1 MGDARQYDWRESPI
15 SAAMTLT
22 AAQKGAA
29 LMVAGVF
36 CMASMDAMIKI
47 LGHSIPV
54 AQIVWLRFVSQALLV
69 GAGLLIAR
77 RTLFTSAHTKLHMLR
92 GLATTFSS
100 YLFFLGIIYLPLADA
115 TALIQLGP
123 VMVTLGAVLV
133 LGETIGRRRILGIAT
148 AFLGAMLIIRPGSS
162 VMSPAAA
169 FPMLGAIGFTVYALA
184 TRFVRS
190 DGPWTALFLQ
200 GVFGMMFSSLL
211 VPFFW
216 QPIALAKVPV
226 VAALVGFGILGHLLM
241 IRAFAAAPAGDIA
254 PYGYAGLLFAVI
266 FGLLL
271 FGEIP
276 DGFTIIGAVVIVTAG
291 IYVWYRERLI
301 QAQDDNG

>member
-1 MGDARQYDWRESPI
+1 MGDARQYDRRWSPV
-15 SAAMTLT
+15 STAMTLT

-36 CMASMDAMIKI
+36 CMASMDVMTKI

-77 RTLFTSAHTKLHMLR
+77 HPVFTSAHIKLHMVR

-100 YLFFLGIIYLPLADA
+100 YMFFMGIIYLSLADA

-133 LGETIGRRRILGIAT
+133 LGETIGRRRILGIAA

-162 VMSPAAA
+162 VMAPASA
-169 FPMLGAIGFTVYALA
+169 FPILGAIGFTVYALA

-200 GVFGMMFSSLL
+200 GVFGMLFSSLL

-216 QPIALAKVPV
+216 QPIALA
-226 VAALVGFGILGHLLM
+226 
-241 IRAFAAAPAGDIA
+241 AAACGGGSRRVWHFGP
-254 PYGYAGLLFAVI
+254 FADDPCLRRSASQRYRALWLRRATFCRDLRTVALWRDTRWLHPLWRACYCKCWNI
-266 FGLLL
+266 C
-271 FGEIP
+271 
-276 DGFTIIGAVVIVTAG
+276 VVS
-291 IYVWYRERLI
+291 
-301 QAQDDNG
+301 

>member
-1 MGDARQYDWRESPI
+1 
-15 SAAMTLT
+15 MTLT

-36 CMASMDAMIKI
+36 CMVSMDVMTKI

-77 RTLFTSAHTKLHMLR
+77 HPVFTSAHIKLHMVR

-100 YLFFLGIIYLPLADA
+100 YMFFMGIIYLSLADA

-133 LGETIGRRRILGIAT
+133 LGETIGRRRILGIAA

-162 VMSPAAA
+162 VMAPASA
-169 FPMLGAIGFTVYALA
+169 FPILGAIGFTVYALA

-200 GVFGMMFSSLL
+200 GVFGMLFSSLL

-216 QPIALAKVPV
+216 QPIALASLPV

-241 IRAFAAAPAGDIA
+241 IRAFAAAPASDIA

-276 DGFTIIGAVVIVTAG
+276 DGFTLSGALVIVSAG

>member
-1 MGDARQYDWRESPI
+1 
-15 SAAMTLT
+15 
-22 AAQKGAA
+22 
-29 LMVAGVF
+29 MVAGVF
-36 CMASMDAMIKI
+36 CMASMDVMAKI

-69 GAGLLIAR
+69 GGGLIIAR
-77 RTLFTSAHTKLHMLR
+77 HGLFTSAHIKLHMLR

-100 YLFFLGIIYLPLADA
+100 YMFFLGIIYLPLADA

-123 VMVTLGAVLV
+123 VMVTLGAVFV
-133 LGETIGRRRILGIAT
+133 LGETIGRRRIVAIAV

-162 VMSPAAA
+162 VMSPASA
-169 FPMLGAIGFTVYALA
+169 FPMLGAVGFTVYALA

-200 GVFGMMFSSLL
+200 GVFGTMFSSLL

-216 QPIALAKVPV
+216 QPIALADAPA

-266 FGLLL
+266 FGLVL
-271 FGEIP
+271 FGETP
-276 DGFTIIGAVVIVTAG
+276 DGVTLLGAVVIVTAG
-291 IYVWYRERLI
+291 LYVWYRERLT
-301 QAQDDNG
+301 QVQDDNG

>member
-1 MGDARQYDWRESPI
+1 
-15 SAAMTLT
+15 
-22 AAQKGAA
+22 
-29 LMVAGVF
+29 MVVGVF
-36 CMASMDAMIKI
+36 CMTSMDVMAKI

-69 GAGLLIAR
+69 GGGLIIAR
-77 RTLFTSAHTKLHMLR
+77 RALFTSAHIKLHMLR

-100 YLFFLGIIYLPLADA
+100 YMFFLGIIYLPLADA

-123 VMVTLGAVLV
+123 VMVTLGAVFV
-133 LGETIGRRRILGIAT
+133 LGETIGRRRIVAIAV

-162 VMSPAAA
+162 VMSPASA
-169 FPMLGAIGFTVYALA
+169 FPMLGAVGFTVYALA

-200 GVFGMMFSSLL
+200 GVFGTMFSSLL

-216 QPIALAKVPV
+216 QPIAIADAPA

-254 PYGYAGLLFAVI
+254 PYGYAGLLFAVT

-271 FGEIP
+271 FGETP
-276 DGFTIIGAVVIVTAG
+276 DGVTLLGAVVIVTAG
-291 IYVWYRERLI
+291 IYVWYRERLT
-301 QAQDDNG
+301 QVQDDNG

>member
-1 MGDARQYDWRESPI
+1 
-15 SAAMTLT
+15 
-22 AAQKGAA
+22 
-29 LMVAGVF
+29 MVAGVF
-36 CMASMDAMIKI
+36 CMASMDVMAKI

-69 GAGLLIAR
+69 GGGLIIAR
-77 RTLFTSAHTKLHMLR
+77 RALFTSAHIKLHMLR

-100 YLFFLGIIYLPLADA
+100 YMFFLGIIYLPLADA

-123 VMVTLGAVLV
+123 VMVTLGAVFV
-133 LGETIGRRRILGIAT
+133 LGETIGRRRIVAIAV

-162 VMSPAAA
+162 VMSPASA
-169 FPMLGAIGFTVYALA
+169 FPMLGAVGFTFYALA

-200 GVFGMMFSSLL
+200 GVFGTMFSSLL

-216 QPIALAKVPV
+216 QPIALADAPA

-254 PYGYAGLLFAVI
+254 PYGYAGLLFAVT

-271 FGEIP
+271 FGETP
-276 DGFTIIGAVVIVTAG
+276 DGITLLGAVVIVTAG
-291 IYVWYRERLI
+291 IYVWYRERLT
-301 QAQDDNG
+301 QVQDDNG

>member
-1 MGDARQYDWRESPI
+1 M
-15 SAAMTLT
+15 L
-22 AAQKGAA
+22 
-29 LMVAGVF
+29 AGVF
-36 CMASMDAMIKI
+36 CMASMDVMAKI

-69 GAGLLIAR
+69 GGGLIIAR
-77 RTLFTSAHTKLHMLR
+77 RALFTSAHIKLHMLR

-100 YLFFLGIIYLPLADA
+100 YMFFLGIIYLPLADA

-123 VMVTLGAVLV
+123 VMVTLGAVFV
-133 LGETIGRRRILGIAT
+133 LGETIGRRRIVAIAV
-148 AFLGAMLIIRPGSS
+148 AFFGAMLIIRPGSS
-162 VMSPAAA
+162 VMSPASA
-169 FPMLGAIGFTVYALA
+169 FPMLGAVGFTFYALA

-200 GVFGMMFSSLL
+200 GVFGTMFSSLL

-216 QPIALAKVPV
+216 QPIALADAPA

-254 PYGYAGLLFAVI
+254 PYGYAGLLFAVT

-271 FGEIP
+271 FGETP
-276 DGFTIIGAVVIVTAG
+276 DGVTLLGAVVIVTAG
-291 IYVWYRERLI
+291 IYVWYRERLT
-301 QAQDDNG
+301 QVQDDNG

>member
-1 MGDARQYDWRESPI
+1 
-15 SAAMTLT
+15 MTLT

-36 CMASMDAMIKI
+36 CMASMDVMAKT

-54 AQIVWLRFVSQALLV
+54 AQIVWLRFVSQALVV

-77 RTLFTSAHTKLHMLR
+77 RALFTSAHTKLHMLR

-100 YLFFLGIIYLPLADA
+100 YMFFLGIIYLPLADA

-133 LGETIGRRRILGIAT
+133 LGETIGRRRILGIAA

-162 VMSPAAA
+162 VMSPAST
-169 FPMLGAIGFTVYALA
+169 FPLLGAIGFTVYALA

-200 GVFGMMFSSLL
+200 GVFGTIFSSVL

-216 QPIALAKVPV
+216 QPIPLAEIPI
-226 VAALVGFGILGHLLM
+226 VAALIGFGILGHLLM

-266 FGLLL
+266 FGLVL
-271 FGEIP
+271 FGETP
-276 DGFTIIGAVVIVTAG
+276 DGFTLLGAVVIVTAG

-301 QAQDDNG
+301 QAQDDDG

>member
-1 MGDARQYDWRESPI
+1 
-15 SAAMTLT
+15 
-22 AAQKGAA
+22 
-29 LMVAGVF
+29 MVVGVF
-36 CMASMDAMIKI
+36 CMTSMDVMAKI

-69 GAGLLIAR
+69 GGGLIIAR
-77 RTLFTSAHTKLHMLR
+77 RALFTSAHIKLHMLR

-100 YLFFLGIIYLPLADA
+100 YMFFLGIIYLPLADA
-115 TALIQLGP
+115 TALIHLGP
-123 VMVTLGAVLV
+123 VMVTLGAVFV
-133 LGETIGRRRILGIAT
+133 LGETIGRRRIVAIAV

-162 VMSPAAA
+162 VMSPASA
-169 FPMLGAIGFTVYALA
+169 FPMLGAVGFTFYALA

-200 GVFGMMFSSLL
+200 GVFGTMFSSLL

-216 QPIALAKVPV
+216 QPIALADAPA

-254 PYGYAGLLFAVI
+254 PYGYAGLLFAVT

-271 FGEIP
+271 FGETP
-276 DGFTIIGAVVIVTAG
+276 DGITLLGAVVIVTAG
-291 IYVWYRERLI
+291 IYVWYRERLT
-301 QAQDDNG
+301 QVQDDNG

>member
-1 MGDARQYDWRESPI
+1 MGDARQYDRRWSPV
-15 SAAMTLT
+15 STAMTLT

-36 CMASMDAMIKI
+36 CMASMDVMTKI

-77 RTLFTSAHTKLHMLR
+77 HPVFTSAHIKLHMVR

-100 YLFFLGIIYLPLADA
+100 YMFFMGIIYLSLADA

-133 LGETIGRRRILGIAT
+133 LGETIGRRRILGIAA

-162 VMSPAAA
+162 VMAPASA
-169 FPMLGAIGFTVYALA
+169 FPILGAIGFTVYALA

-200 GVFGMMFSSLL
+200 GVFGMLFSSLL

-216 QPIALAKVPV
+216 QPIALAALPV

-241 IRAFAAAPAGDIA
+241 IRAFAAAPASDIA

-276 DGFTIIGAVVIVTAG
+276 DGFTLIGAVVIVTAG

>member
-1 MGDARQYDWRESPI
+1 
-15 SAAMTLT
+15 MTLT
-22 AAQKGAA
+22 NAQRGAA

-36 CMASMDAMIKI
+36 CMASMDVMAKI

-69 GAGLLIAR
+69 GGGLIMAR
-77 RTLFTSAHTKLHMLR
+77 RALLTSAHIKLHMLR

-100 YLFFLGIIYLPLADA
+100 YMFFLGIIYLPLADA

-123 VMVTLGAVLV
+123 VMVTLGAVFV
-133 LGETIGRRRILGIAT
+133 LGETIGRRRIVAIVV

-162 VMSPAAA
+162 VMSPASA
-169 FPMLGAIGFTVYALA
+169 FPMLGAVGFTVYALA

-200 GVFGMMFSSLL
+200 GVFGTMFSSLL

-216 QPIALAKVPV
+216 QPIALADAPA

-266 FGLLL
+266 FGLVL
-271 FGEIP
+271 FGETP
-276 DGFTIIGAVVIVTAG
+276 DGVTFLGAVVIVTAG
-291 IYVWYRERLI
+291 IYVWYRERLT
-301 QAQDDNG
+301 QVQDDNG

>member
-1 MGDARQYDWRESPI
+1 
-15 SAAMTLT
+15 
-22 AAQKGAA
+22 
-29 LMVAGVF
+29 MVAGVF
-36 CMASMDAMIKI
+36 CMASMDVMAKI

-69 GAGLLIAR
+69 GGGLIIAR
-77 RTLFTSAHTKLHMLR
+77 RALFTSAHIKLHMLR

-100 YLFFLGIIYLPLADA
+100 YMFFLGIIYLPLADA

-123 VMVTLGAVLV
+123 VMVTLGAVFV
-133 LGETIGRRRILGIAT
+133 LGETIGRRRIIAIAV

-162 VMSPAAA
+162 VMSPASA
-169 FPMLGAIGFTVYALA
+169 FPMLGAVGFTVYALA

-200 GVFGMMFSSLL
+200 GVFGTMFSSLL

-216 QPIALAKVPV
+216 QPIALADAPA

-241 IRAFAAAPAGDIA
+241 IRAFAVAPAGDIA

-266 FGLLL
+266 FGLVL
-271 FGEIP
+271 FGETP
-276 DGFTIIGAVVIVTAG
+276 DGVTLLGAVVIVTAG
-291 IYVWYRERLI
+291 LYVWYRERLT
-301 QAQDDNG
+301 QVQDDNG

>member
-1 MGDARQYDWRESPI
+1 
-15 SAAMTLT
+15 
-22 AAQKGAA
+22 
-29 LMVAGVF
+29 MVVGVF
-36 CMASMDAMIKI
+36 CMTSMDVMAKI

-69 GAGLLIAR
+69 GGGLIIAR
-77 RTLFTSAHTKLHMLR
+77 RALFTSAHIKLHMLR

-100 YLFFLGIIYLPLADA
+100 YMFFLGIIYLPLADA

-123 VMVTLGAVLV
+123 VMVTLGAVFV
-133 LGETIGRRRILGIAT
+133 LGETIGRRRIVAIAV

-162 VMSPAAA
+162 VMSPASA
-169 FPMLGAIGFTVYALA
+169 FPMLGAVGFTVYALA

-200 GVFGMMFSSLL
+200 GVFGTMFSSLL
-211 VPFFW
+211 VPFIW
-216 QPIALAKVPV
+216 QPIALPDAPT

-266 FGLLL
+266 FGLVL
-271 FGEIP
+271 FGETP
-276 DGFTIIGAVVIVTAG
+276 DGVTLLGAVVIVTAG
-291 IYVWYRERLI
+291 LYVWYRERLTHV
-301 QAQDDNG
+301 QDDNG

>member
-1 MGDARQYDWRESPI
+1 
-15 SAAMTLT
+15 
-22 AAQKGAA
+22 
-29 LMVAGVF
+29 MVAGVF
-36 CMASMDAMIKI
+36 CMASMDVMAKI

-69 GAGLLIAR
+69 GGGLIIAR
-77 RTLFTSAHTKLHMLR
+77 HGLFTSAHIKLHMLR

-100 YLFFLGIIYLPLADA
+100 YMFFLGIIYLPLADA

-123 VMVTLGAVLV
+123 VMVTLGAVFV
-133 LGETIGRRRILGIAT
+133 LGETIGRRRIIAIAV

-162 VMSPAAA
+162 VMSPASA
-169 FPMLGAIGFTVYALA
+169 FPMLGAVGFTVYALA

-200 GVFGMMFSSLL
+200 GVFGTMFSSLL

-216 QPIALAKVPV
+216 QPIALADAPA

-254 PYGYAGLLFAVI
+254 PYGYAGLLFAVT

-271 FGEIP
+271 FGETP
-276 DGFTIIGAVVIVTAG
+276 DGVTLLGAVVIVTAG
-291 IYVWYRERLI
+291 IYVWYRERLT
-301 QAQDDNG
+301 QVQDDNG

>member
-1 MGDARQYDWRESPI
+1 
-15 SAAMTLT
+15 
-22 AAQKGAA
+22 
-29 LMVAGVF
+29 MVVGVF
-36 CMASMDAMIKI
+36 CMTSMDVMAKI

-69 GAGLLIAR
+69 GGGLIIAR
-77 RTLFTSAHTKLHMLR
+77 RALFTSAHIKLHMLR

-100 YLFFLGIIYLPLADA
+100 YMFFLGIIYLPLADA

-123 VMVTLGAVLV
+123 VMVTLGAVFV
-133 LGETIGRRRILGIAT
+133 LGETIGRRRIVAIAV

-162 VMSPAAA
+162 VMSPASA
-169 FPMLGAIGFTVYALA
+169 FPMLGAVGFTFYALA

-200 GVFGMMFSSLL
+200 GVFGTMFSSLL

-216 QPIALAKVPV
+216 QPIALADAPA

-254 PYGYAGLLFAVI
+254 PYGYAGLLFAVT

-271 FGEIP
+271 FGETP
-276 DGFTIIGAVVIVTAG
+276 DGITLLGAVVIVTAG
-291 IYVWYRERLI
+291 IYVWYRERLT
-301 QAQDDNG
+301 QVQDDNG

>member
-1 MGDARQYDWRESPI
+1 
-15 SAAMTLT
+15 
-22 AAQKGAA
+22 
-29 LMVAGVF
+29 MVVGVF
-36 CMASMDAMIKI
+36 CMTSMDVMAKI

-69 GAGLLIAR
+69 GGGLIIAR
-77 RTLFTSAHTKLHMLR
+77 RALFTSAHIKLHMLR

-100 YLFFLGIIYLPLADA
+100 YMFFLGIIYLPLADA

-123 VMVTLGAVLV
+123 VMVTLGAVFV
-133 LGETIGRRRILGIAT
+133 LGETIGRRRIVAIAV

-162 VMSPAAA
+162 VMSPASA
-169 FPMLGAIGFTVYALA
+169 FPMLGAVGFTFYALA

-200 GVFGMMFSSLL
+200 GVFGTMFSSLL

-216 QPIALAKVPV
+216 QPIALADAPA

-254 PYGYAGLLFAVI
+254 PYGYAGLLFAVT

-271 FGEIP
+271 FGETP
-276 DGFTIIGAVVIVTAG
+276 DGVTLLGAVVIVTAG
-291 IYVWYRERLI
+291 IYVWYRERLT
-301 QAQDDNG
+301 QVQDDNG

>member
-1 MGDARQYDWRESPI
+1 
-15 SAAMTLT
+15 MTLT

-36 CMASMDAMIKI
+36 CMASMDVMTKI

-77 RTLFTSAHTKLHMLR
+77 HPVFTSAHIKLHMVR

-100 YLFFLGIIYLPLADA
+100 YMFFMGIIYLSLADA

-133 LGETIGRRRILGIAT
+133 LGETIGRRRILGIAA

-162 VMSPAAA
+162 VMAPASA
-169 FPMLGAIGFTVYALA
+169 FPILGAIGFTVYALA

-200 GVFGMMFSSLL
+200 GVFGMLFSSLL

-216 QPIALAKVPV
+216 QPIALASLPV

-241 IRAFAAAPAGDIA
+241 IRAFAAAPASDIA

-276 DGFTIIGAVVIVTAG
+276 DGFTLSGALVIVSAG

>member
-1 MGDARQYDWRESPI
+1 
-15 SAAMTLT
+15 MTLT

-36 CMASMDAMIKI
+36 CMASMDVMAKT

-54 AQIVWLRFVSQALLV
+54 AQIVWLRFVSQALVV

-77 RTLFTSAHTKLHMLR
+77 RALFTSAHTKLHMLR

-100 YLFFLGIIYLPLADA
+100 YMFFLGIIYLPLADA

-133 LGETIGRRRILGIAT
+133 LGETIGRRRILGIAA

-162 VMSPAAA
+162 VMSPASI
-169 FPMLGAIGFTVYALA
+169 FPILGAIGFTVYALA

-200 GVFGMMFSSLL
+200 GVFGTIFSSVM

-216 QPIALAKVPV
+216 QPISLAEIPI
-226 VAALVGFGILGHLLM
+226 VAALIGFGILGHLLM

-266 FGLLL
+266 FGLVL
-271 FGEIP
+271 FGETP
-276 DGFTIIGAVVIVTAG
+276 DGFTLLGAVVIVTAG

>member
-1 MGDARQYDWRESPI
+1 
-15 SAAMTLT
+15 MTLT

-133 LGETIGRRRILGIAT
+133 LGETIGRRRILGIAA

-241 IRAFAAAPAGDIA
+241 IRAFAAAPASDIA

>member
-1 MGDARQYDWRESPI
+1 
-15 SAAMTLT
+15 MTLT

-36 CMASMDAMIKI
+36 CMASMDVMTKI

-77 RTLFTSAHTKLHMLR
+77 HPVFTSAHIKLHMVR

-100 YLFFLGIIYLPLADA
+100 YMFFMGIIYLSLADA

-133 LGETIGRRRILGIAT
+133 LGETIGRRRILGIAA

-162 VMSPAAA
+162 VMAPASA
-169 FPMLGAIGFTVYALA
+169 FPILGAIGFTVYALA

-200 GVFGMMFSSLL
+200 GVFGMLFSSLL

-216 QPIALAKVPV
+216 QPIALAALPV

-241 IRAFAAAPAGDIA
+241 IRAFAAAPASDIA

-276 DGFTIIGAVVIVTAG
+276 DGFTLSGALVIVSAG

>member
-1 MGDARQYDWRESPI
+1 
-15 SAAMTLT
+15 MTLT

-36 CMASMDAMIKI
+36 CMASMDVMTKI

-77 RTLFTSAHTKLHMLR
+77 HPVFTSAHIKLHMVR

-100 YLFFLGIIYLPLADA
+100 YMFFMGIIYLSLADA

-133 LGETIGRRRILGIAT
+133 LGETIGRRRILGIAA

-162 VMSPAAA
+162 VMAPASA

-200 GVFGMMFSSLL
+200 GVFGMLFSSLL

-216 QPIALAKVPV
+216 QPIALAEVPV

-241 IRAFAAAPAGDIA
+241 IRAFAAAPASDIA

-276 DGFTIIGAVVIVTAG
+276 DGFTLIGALVIVSAG

>member
-1 MGDARQYDWRESPI
+1 
-15 SAAMTLT
+15 MTLT

-36 CMASMDAMIKI
+36 CMASMDVMAKT

-54 AQIVWLRFVSQALLV
+54 AQIVWLRFVSQALVV

-77 RTLFTSAHTKLHMLR
+77 RALFTSAHTKLHMLR

-100 YLFFLGIIYLPLADA
+100 YMFFLGIIYLPLADA

-133 LGETIGRRRILGIAT
+133 LGETIGRRRILGIAA
-148 AFLGAMLIIRPGSS
+148 AFLGAMMIIRPGSS
-162 VMSPAAA
+162 VMSPASI
-169 FPMLGAIGFTVYALA
+169 FPILGAIGFTVYALA

-200 GVFGMMFSSLL
+200 GVFGTIFSSVM

-216 QPIALAKVPV
+216 QRIPIAEVPI
-226 VAALVGFGILGHLLM
+226 VAALIGFGILGHLLM

-266 FGLLL
+266 FGLVL
-271 FGEIP
+271 FGETP
-276 DGFTIIGAVVIVTAG
+276 DGFTLLGAVVIVTAG

-301 QAQDDNG
+301 QAQDDDG

>member
-1 MGDARQYDWRESPI
+1 M
-15 SAAMTLT
+15 
-22 AAQKGAA
+22 
-29 LMVAGVF
+29 
-36 CMASMDAMIKI
+36 
-47 LGHSIPV
+47 
-54 AQIVWLRFVSQALLV
+54 
-69 GAGLLIAR
+69 
-77 RTLFTSAHTKLHMLR
+77 
-92 GLATTFSS
+92 
-100 YLFFLGIIYLPLADA
+100 FFLGIIYLPLADA

-123 VMVTLGAVLV
+123 VMVTLGAVFV
-133 LGETIGRRRILGIAT
+133 LGETIGRRRIVAIAV

-162 VMSPAAA
+162 VMSPASA
-169 FPMLGAIGFTVYALA
+169 FPMLGAVGFTVYALA

-200 GVFGMMFSSLL
+200 GVFGTMFSSLL

-216 QPIALAKVPV
+216 QPIAIADAPV

-271 FGEIP
+271 FRETP
-276 DGFTIIGAVVIVTAG
+276 DGFTLIGAVVIVTAG
-291 IYVWYRERLI
+291 IYVWYRESLI
-301 QAQDDNG
+301 QAQDNNG

>member
-1 MGDARQYDWRESPI
+1 
-15 SAAMTLT
+15 MTRTT
-22 AAQKGAA
+22 AQTGAA

-36 CMASMDAMIKI
+36 CMASMDVMAKI
-47 LGHSIPV
+47 LGHSFPV
-54 AQIVWLRFVSQALLV
+54 AQIVWLRFVSQAILV
-69 GAGLLIAR
+69 GGGLIIAR
-77 RTLFTSAHTKLHMLR
+77 RALFTSAHIKLHMLR

-100 YLFFLGIIYLPLADA
+100 YMFFLGIIYLPLADA

-123 VMVTLGAVLV
+123 VMVTLGAVFV
-133 LGETIGRRRILGIAT
+133 LGETIGRRRIVAIAV

-162 VMSPAAA
+162 VMSPASA
-169 FPMLGAIGFTVYALA
+169 FPMLGAVGFTFYALA

-200 GVFGMMFSSLL
+200 GVFGTMFSSLL

-216 QPIALAKVPV
+216 QPIAIADAPV

-271 FGEIP
+271 FRETP
-276 DGFTIIGAVVIVTAG
+276 DGFTLIGAVVIVTAG

-301 QAQDDNG
+301 QVQDDNG

>member
-1 MGDARQYDWRESPI
+1 
-15 SAAMTLT
+15 
-22 AAQKGAA
+22 
-29 LMVAGVF
+29 MVAGVF
-36 CMASMDAMIKI
+36 CMASMDVMAKI

-69 GAGLLIAR
+69 GGGLIIAR
-77 RTLFTSAHTKLHMLR
+77 RALFTSAHIKLHMLR

-100 YLFFLGIIYLPLADA
+100 YMFFLGIIYLPLADA

-123 VMVTLGAVLV
+123 VMVTLGAVFV
-133 LGETIGRRRILGIAT
+133 LGETIGRRRIVAIAV

-162 VMSPAAA
+162 VMSPASA
-169 FPMLGAIGFTVYALA
+169 FPMLGAVGFTVYALA

-200 GVFGMMFSSLL
+200 GVFGTIFSSVM

-216 QPIALAKVPV
+216 QPIPLAEIPI
-226 VAALVGFGILGHLLM
+226 VAALIGFGILGHLLM

-254 PYGYAGLLFAVI
+254 PFGYAGLLFAVI
-266 FGLLL
+266 FGLVL
-271 FGEIP
+271 FGETP
-276 DGFTIIGAVVIVTAG
+276 DGFTLLGAVVIVTAG

>member
-1 MGDARQYDWRESPI
+1 
-15 SAAMTLT
+15 
-22 AAQKGAA
+22 
-29 LMVAGVF
+29 MVVGVF
-36 CMASMDAMIKI
+36 CMTSMDVMAKI

-69 GAGLLIAR
+69 GGGLIIAR
-77 RTLFTSAHTKLHMLR
+77 HGLFTSAHIKLHMLR

-100 YLFFLGIIYLPLADA
+100 YMFFLGIIYLPLADA

-123 VMVTLGAVLV
+123 VMVTLGAVFV
-133 LGETIGRRRILGIAT
+133 LGETIGRRRIVAIAV

-162 VMSPAAA
+162 VMSPASA
-169 FPMLGAIGFTVYALA
+169 FPMLGAVGFTVYALA

-200 GVFGMMFSSLL
+200 GVFGTMFSSLL

-216 QPIALAKVPV
+216 QPIALADAPA

-254 PYGYAGLLFAVI
+254 PYGYAGLLFAVT

-271 FGEIP
+271 FGETP
-276 DGFTIIGAVVIVTAG
+276 DGVTLLGAVVIVTAG
-291 IYVWYRERLI
+291 IYVWYRERLT
-301 QAQDDNG
+301 QVQDDNG

>member
-1 MGDARQYDWRESPI
+1 M
-15 SAAMTLT
+15 L
-22 AAQKGAA
+22 
-29 LMVAGVF
+29 AGVF
-36 CMASMDAMIKI
+36 CMASMDVMAKI

-69 GAGLLIAR
+69 GGGLIIAR
-77 RTLFTSAHTKLHMLR
+77 RALFTSAHIKLHMLR

-100 YLFFLGIIYLPLADA
+100 YMFFLGIIYLPLADA

-123 VMVTLGAVLV
+123 VMVTLGAVFV
-133 LGETIGRRRILGIAT
+133 LGETIGRRRIVAIAV

-162 VMSPAAA
+162 VMSLASA
-169 FPMLGAIGFTVYALA
+169 FPMLGAVGFTVYALA

-200 GVFGMMFSSLL
+200 GVFGTMFSSLL

-216 QPIALAKVPV
+216 QPIALADAPA

-266 FGLLL
+266 FGLVL
-271 FGEIP
+271 FGETP
-276 DGFTIIGAVVIVTAG
+276 HGETLLGAVVIVTAG
-291 IYVWYRERLI
+291 LYVWHRERLT
-301 QAQDDNG
+301 QVQDDNG

>member
-1 MGDARQYDWRESPI
+1 
-15 SAAMTLT
+15 
-22 AAQKGAA
+22 
-29 LMVAGVF
+29 MVAGVF
-36 CMASMDAMIKI
+36 CMASMDVMAKI
-47 LGHSIPV
+47 LGHSVPV

-69 GAGLLIAR
+69 GGGLIIAR
-77 RTLFTSAHTKLHMLR
+77 RALFTSAHIKLHMLR

-100 YLFFLGIIYLPLADA
+100 YMFFLGIIYLPLADA

-123 VMVTLGAVLV
+123 VMVTLGAVFV
-133 LGETIGRRRILGIAT
+133 LGETIGRRRIVAIAV

-162 VMSPAAA
+162 VMSPASA
-169 FPMLGAIGFTVYALA
+169 FPMLGAVGFTFYALA

-200 GVFGMMFSSLL
+200 GVFGTMFSSLL

-216 QPIALAKVPV
+216 QPIALADAPA

-254 PYGYAGLLFAVI
+254 PYGYAGLLFAVT

-271 FGEIP
+271 FGETP
-276 DGFTIIGAVVIVTAG
+276 DGVTLLGAVVIVTAG
-291 IYVWYRERLI
+291 IYVWYRERLT
-301 QAQDDNG
+301 QVQDDNG

>member
-1 MGDARQYDWRESPI
+1 
-15 SAAMTLT
+15 
-22 AAQKGAA
+22 
-29 LMVAGVF
+29 MVAGVF
-36 CMASMDAMIKI
+36 CMASMDVMAKT

-54 AQIVWLRFVSQALLV
+54 AQIVWLRFVSQALVV

-77 RTLFTSAHTKLHMLR
+77 RALFTSAHTKLHMLR

-100 YLFFLGIIYLPLADA
+100 YMFFLGIIYLPLADA

-123 VMVTLGAVLV
+123 VMVSLGAVLV
-133 LGETIGRRRILGIAT
+133 LGETIGHRRILGIAA

-162 VMSPAAA
+162 VMSPASA
-169 FPMLGAIGFTVYALA
+169 FPLLGAIGFTVYALA

-200 GVFGMMFSSLL
+200 GVFGTIFSSVM

-216 QPIALAKVPV
+216 QPISLAEIPI
-226 VAALVGFGILGHLLM
+226 VAALIGFGILGHLLM

-266 FGLLL
+266 FGLVL
-271 FGEIP
+271 FGETP
-276 DGFTIIGAVVIVTAG
+276 DGFTLLGAVVIVTAG

-301 QAQDDNG
+301 QAQDDDG

>member
-1 MGDARQYDWRESPI
+1 
-15 SAAMTLT
+15 MTLT

-36 CMASMDAMIKI
+36 CMASMDVMAKT

-54 AQIVWLRFVSQALLV
+54 AQIVWLRFVSQALVV

-77 RTLFTSAHTKLHMLR
+77 RALFTSAHTKLHMLR
-92 GLATTFSS
+92 GMATTFSS
-100 YLFFLGIIYLPLADA
+100 YMFFLGIIYLPLADA

-123 VMVTLGAVLV
+123 VMVTLGAVLI
-133 LGETIGRRRILGIAT
+133 LGETIGRRRILGIAA

-162 VMSPAAA
+162 VMSPASA
-169 FPMLGAIGFTVYALA
+169 FPLLGAIGFTVYALA
-184 TRFVRS
+184 TRFVRC

-200 GVFGMMFSSLL
+200 GVFGTIFSSVM

-216 QPIALAKVPV
+216 QPIPLAEIPI
-226 VAALVGFGILGHLLM
+226 VAALIGFGILGHLLM

-254 PYGYAGLLFAVI
+254 PFGYAGLLFAVI
-266 FGLLL
+266 FGLVL
-271 FGEIP
+271 FGETP
-276 DGFTIIGAVVIVTAG
+276 DGFTLLGAVVIVTAG

-301 QAQDDNG
+301 QTQDDNG